1 MKESFFELTPERILN
16 AVETLGFQTTGRVLP
31 LNSYENRVYEIGIE
45 PDERSKLP
53 AVVAKFYRPARWSLE
68 QILDEH
74 RFIKELE
81 NNEIPVVSPYKNT
94 QGETVLKETDSG
106 IIFSVFPK
114 FQGKSLDEFNDDQV
128 KRLGRLIARMH
139 GVGKMSSKSS
149 RIELTPATYGATAQ
163 QVLENTDCIPENKKE
178 FVLGAVKRALDM
190 IDTRFGK
197 PALQRI
203 HGDCHFGNILWNSQ
217 GPCFVDFDDH
227 VIGPPVQ
234 DLWLLI
240 PGRDE
245 YSREQFSKLLEAYET
260 MNAFDRSTL
269 KLIEPLRTLRIIHYS
284 AWIAKRW
291 EDPSFPKLFPHFTSE
306 KYWDD
311 FRNTVQE
318 QCSIL
323 EES

>member
-31 LNSYENRVYEIGIE
+31 LNSYENRVFEIGIE
-45 PDERSKLP
+45 PDDRTKLP
-53 AVVAKFYRPARWSLE
+53 AVIAKFYRPARWSLE
-68 QILDEH
+68 QIQDEH
-74 RFIKELE
+74 TFMRELE
-81 NNEIPVVSPYKNT
+81 NNEIPVVSPYKNSI
-94 QGETVLKETDSG
+94 QETVLFDKEIG
-106 IIFSVFPK
+106 IYFSAFPK
-114 FQGKSLDEFNDDQV
+114 FQGRSLDEFSTQQV
-128 KRLGRLIARMH
+128 QQLGRLIARMH
-139 GVGKMSSKSS
+139 GVGKRNTKST
-149 RIELTPATYGATAQ
+149 RIELTPKTYGKTAEE
-163 QVLENTDCIPENKKE
+163 VLKTTECIPESKRE
-178 FVLGAVKRALDM
+178 FVANTVKRALDM
-190 IDTRFGK
+190 IEARFGN

-227 VIGPPVQ
+227 VIGPPIQ

-245 YSREQFSKLLEAYET
+245 YSKEQFEVLLKAYET
-260 MNAFDRSTL
+260 MNTFDRSTL
-269 KLIEPLRTLRIIHYS
+269 SLIEPLRTLRIIHYS

-323 EES
+323 EET